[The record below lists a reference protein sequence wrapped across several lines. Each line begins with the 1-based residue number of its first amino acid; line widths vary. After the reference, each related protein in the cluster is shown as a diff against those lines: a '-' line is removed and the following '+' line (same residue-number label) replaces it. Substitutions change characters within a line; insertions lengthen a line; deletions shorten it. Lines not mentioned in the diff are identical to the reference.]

1 MGSQRSPFIGFLRVW
16 LCFSLLWV
24 GLACGNA
31 SAQSGEVCGPAP
43 AVKEALDQLPQ
54 QTLALTDWQFHE
66 QSAAALQ
73 ALLLQCP
80 DDVFVQRAYIDFNA
94 DENPGLV
101 APFMKEHQ
109 LAFTVIPASNYVW
122 QTLKVF
128 GIPSNWIVDGQGVV
142 RLKGLGYD
150 ATEKWVTGMKDAI
163 AKVQSAAPPSNPPA
177 K

>member
-1 MGSQRSPFIGFLRVW
+1 MPRLQKLIDQYKNRTDVQFI
-16 LCFSLLWV
+16 S
-24 GLACGNA
+24 
-31 SAQSGEVCGPAP
+31 
-43 AVKEALDQLPQ
+43 
-54 QTLALTDWQFHE
+54 
-66 QSAAALQ
+66 
-73 ALLLQCP
+73 
-80 DDVFVQRAYIDFNA
+80 FNA

-128 GIPSNWIVDGQGVV
+128 GIPSNWIVDAQGVV